1 MERNHTRSATN
12 VKQLAVVE
20 LKVKSMAAHY
30 PTGVR
35 KNYEGKLLVAHPN
48 LTGWFAR
55 TVIFVY
61 QDDPE
66 QGTMG
71 LVLNKPTRVKVA
83 DIINEKGFFYNGTEH
98 VYKGGPVN
106 ENAVFLLHEDNW
118 YGSNTF
124 QIGNTG
130 LAITS
135 DAVMMEKL
143 SMGNYPIVW
152 RMLTGAA
159 GWRPGQLQQEMQS
172 IHGWLTCDANDSIL
186 FAKDGERQWNTAL
199 QMCANQTIDS
209 YF

>member
-1 MERNHTRSATN
+1 M
-12 VKQLAVVE
+12 AVR
-20 LKVKSMAAHY
+20 Y

-35 KNYEGKLLVAHPN
+35 KNYEGKLLVAHPSVAD
-48 LTGWFAR
+48 WFAR

-61 QDDPE
+61 QDDTN

-71 LVLNKPTRVKVA
+71 LVLNKPTRIKVS
-83 DIINEKGFFYNGTEH
+83 DIIIEKGYNYAGTEH

-118 YGSNTF
+118 YASNTF
-124 QIGNTG
+124 QIGNSG

-143 SMGNYPIVW
+143 SMGNYPLGW
-152 RMLTGAA
+152 RMCTGCA
-159 GWRPGQLQQEMQS
+159 GWHPGQLQQEMNS
-172 IHGWLTCDANDSIL
+172 LHGWLTCDANSSIV
-186 FAKDGERQWNTAL
+186 FDQDGERQWNKAL
-199 QMCANQTIDS
+199 QLCANQTIDS

>member
-1 MERNHTRSATN
+1 
-12 VKQLAVVE
+12 
-20 LKVKSMAAHY
+20 MADHY
-30 PTGVR
+30 PTGAR

-48 LTGWFAR
+48 LTDFFAR

-61 QDDPE
+61 QDDPK
-66 QGTMG
+66 QGALG
-71 LVLNKPTRVKVA
+71 LVLNKPTRITVA
-83 DIINEKGFFYNGTEH
+83 DIVNEKGLGYGGTEH

-143 SMGNYPIVW
+143 SMGNTPLGW
-152 RMLTGAA
+152 RMITGVA
-159 GWRPGQLQQEMQS
+159 GWRPGQLQQEMNS
-172 IHGWLTCDANDSIL
+172 VYGWLTCDANDSIV
-186 FAKDGERQWNTAL
+186 FAKDGERQWNMAL